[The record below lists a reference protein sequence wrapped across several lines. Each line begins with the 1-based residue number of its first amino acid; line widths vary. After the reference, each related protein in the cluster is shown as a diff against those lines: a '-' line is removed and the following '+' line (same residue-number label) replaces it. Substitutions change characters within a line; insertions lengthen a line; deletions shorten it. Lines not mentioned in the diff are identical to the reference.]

1 MLRHRFFKFYFKFK
15 KMPGIPSKIG
25 QGFSLGYS
33 GIRYSASALR
43 SGLT

>member
-25 QGFSLGYS
+25 QRPYCESS
-33 GIRYSASALR
+33 GRVAHGVHRL
-43 SGLT
+43 